1 MDERPDELDEAL
13 KAASA
18 RGLAALHAIV
28 NSHEM
33 LGEDAA
39 ALKMDCPLP
48 SLLAAHKAG
57 FVLGLPYEGRLFF
70 PDWQFRYDGQPF
82 EELAEVI
89 SVFDMNAWEVYRFMN
104 SEHPALNG
112 RTGIEVM
119 RMSREPWLRLVA
131 ESWKTGE
138 YA

>member
-1 MDERPDELDEAL
+1 MSERQYELDEAL
-13 KAASA
+13 KAARA
-18 RGLAALHAIV
+18 RGLAAMQVVV

-33 LGEDAA
+33 LGEGAA
-39 ALKMDCPLP
+39 ALKMDCPL
-48 SLLAAHKAG
+48 STLLAAHQAG
-57 FVLGLPYEGRLFF
+57 FVLGLPYDGRLFF

-82 EELAEVI
+82 EEIAEVI
-89 SVFDMNAWEVYRFMN
+89 SVFAMNAWEVYRFMKA
-104 SEHPALNG
+104 EHPALNG

-119 RMSREPWLRLVA
+119 RMSREPWLRPVA